1 MGRKILTIHLHIPD
15 IVYNIQNQ
23 SHTAGRLRLADPKTP
38 YEAAYDMQATDDDNE
53 SYRVN
58 RSISAAYNNLK
69 TALSE
74 YVIDNLTT
82 SEDELEKEIE
92 GKGELSITLRLTDN
106 YNDAASESVVSGARE
121 YIVNSS
127 LADWFGV
134 TSKEE
139 SELYI
144 AKASANLSN
153 MLMALYR
160 RARPQK
166 PIKH

>member
-1 MGRKILTIHLHIPD
+1 MRKILTIRLDVADLI
-15 IVYNIQNQ
+15 YNIQNQ
-23 SHTAGRLRLADPKTP
+23 SHTAGRLRLADGKTP
-38 YEAAYDMQATDDDNE
+38 YEAAYDMQATNDSSE

-58 RSISAAYNNLK
+58 GSILSAYSNLK

-74 YVIDNLTT
+74 YVVNNECTPEVDLQNEMDGGGTLI
-82 SEDELEKEIE
+82 IV
-92 GKGELSITLRLTDN
+92 LRLTDN

-127 LADWFGV
+127 LADWFGLV
-134 TSKEE
+134 SKEE
-139 SELYI
+139 SQLYI

-153 MLMALYR
+153 VLMALYR
-160 RARPQK
+160 RQRPQK